1 MALQT
6 HPSSHH
12 QNIAFGITC
21 MVVASMFLPLMGTTA
36 KTLGVEHVVF
46 QIVWARYT
54 GHFVYM
60 SLIFLPSRGLNLYR
74 TSRWRVQLLR
84 SLLLLT
90 STCCFFTALQYISLP
105 MATAI
110 NFIAPL
116 MVTALAGV
124 MLGEKVGPRR
134 WAAVLIG
141 FCGALV
147 IIRPGLGQTHWA
159 AGLVVVTAACWALY
173 QLLTR
178 RVSDTD
184 SPETSVTY
192 TAMVGCLVLSV
203 AMFVMPHWW
212 KTPET
217 PLNLFLFFAIGV
229 IAAAG
234 HYLVVKAYQ
243 NAPASVVSPFN
254 FLQLLGATVIS
265 YVFFKDIPDRFT
277 WLGAFMIVGASLY
290 VSYRERQKK

>member
-1 MALQT
+1 MANQT
-6 HPSSHH
+6 DTHQAH
-12 QNIAFGITC
+12 QNIALGITY

-54 GHFVYM
+54 GHFIYM
-60 SLIFLPSRGLNLYR
+60 SLLFLPKRGLSLYR

-116 MVTALAGV
+116 IVTALAGV

-134 WAAVLIG
+134 WAAVVIG

-159 AGLVVVTAACWALY
+159 AGLVVVTATCWALY

-192 TAMVGCLVLSV
+192 TAMVGCIVLSV
-203 AMFVMPHWW
+203 AMMLMPHWW
-212 KTPET
+212 RTPET
-217 PLNLFLFFAIGV
+217 PINIFLFLFIGV

-234 HYLVVKAYQ
+234 HYLIVKAYQ
-243 NAPASVVSPFN
+243 KAPASVVSPFN
-254 FLQLLGATVIS
+254 FLQLIAATAIS
-265 YVFFKDIPDRFT
+265 YVIFRDVPDGFT
-277 WLGAFMIVGASLY
+277 WLGALMIVGASLY

>member
-1 MALQT
+1 MAHQT
-6 HPSSHH
+6 NTHQAH
-12 QNIAFGITC
+12 QNIALGISA

-60 SLIFLPSRGLNLYR
+60 SVLFLPTRGLSLYR

-116 MVTALAGV
+116 IVTALAGV

-134 WAAVLIG
+134 WAAVVVG

-159 AGLVVVTAACWALY
+159 AGLVVVTATCWALY

-192 TAMVGCLVLSV
+192 TALVGCIVLSV
-203 AMFVMPHWW
+203 AMFLMPHWW

-217 PLNLFLFFAIGV
+217 PINIFLFLSIGA

-243 NAPASVVSPFN
+243 SAPASVVSPFN
-254 FLQLLGATVIS
+254 FLQLIAATVIS
-265 YVFFKDIPDRFT
+265 YLIFKDVPDGFT

-290 VSYRERQKK
+290 VSYRERQKG